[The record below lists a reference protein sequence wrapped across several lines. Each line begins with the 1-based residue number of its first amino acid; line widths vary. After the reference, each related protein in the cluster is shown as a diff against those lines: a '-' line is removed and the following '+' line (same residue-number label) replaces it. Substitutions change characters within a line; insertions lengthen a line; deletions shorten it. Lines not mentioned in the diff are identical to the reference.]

1 MTNLK
6 NALPAALLL
15 MLGGST
21 VAASAQT
28 MLPIND
34 DCPVRN
40 AAARPLTFH
49 AAEPPLLPALT
60 SYNAHGTAIVRFE
73 ITEDGTPR
81 NATIEKSS
89 GSYLLDQA
97 AMKTVLNQQFVPEI
111 RDCVPVAGSYLY
123 EVDY

>member
-6 NALPAALLL
+6 NTLAATLVL

-28 MLPIND
+28 ILPIND

-49 AAEPPLLPALT
+49 AAEPPLLPELT
-60 SYNAHGTAIVRFE
+60 YIPNGTAIVRFD

-81 NATIEKSS
+81 NATIERSS
-89 GSYLLDQA
+89 GSYVLDQA
-97 AMKTVLNQQFVPEI
+97 AMKTVLYQQFAPEI